1 MNRKYLETVVDNLT
15 VGTHKISNELK
26 DYLND
31 DYYCEDKVNDNLV
44 LYSLDGNDKYGL
56 VIDNEIIVSDDY
68 FVLHV
73 LFEQKSKDIENLP
86 KSIQLLLEYGLT
98 TKQAYEIHE
107 LIKKEI
113 LEK

>member
-1 MNRKYLETVVDNLT
+1 MNRVHLKNQIDNFT
-15 VGTHKISNELK
+15 VGTHSISNELK

-31 DYYCEDKVNDNLV
+31 NYYEEDKENDNLV
-44 LYSLDGNDKYGL
+44 IYDLRIGIYGL

-68 FVLHV
+68 DS
-73 LFEQKSKDIENLP
+73 LFEMFSLKSKEIKVLP
-86 KSIQLLLEYGLT
+86 KSIKLLLTHGLT